1 MVRLGPVFLKSAYTF
16 VFFTMQNTIEFF
28 FFRLLLLFI
37 RSFSFTAVQR
47 MGNSFGGFV
56 YSVLGLRKGLV
67 LSNLKHAFPEK
78 GPDELDAIAKA
89 SYRNLFMA
97 YFEILYLGKL
107 SADDLNQM
115 ITFPE
120 RGKIPEALEK
130 KKGLILLSGHFGNWE
145 IIALSVRLY
154 TENPYTMIV
163 QKQRNPLIDQFM
175 TNMRT
180 RLGGKVVVMERA
192 MRETLRA
199 LSENGTVALLA
210 DQSGPENGVFTEFF
224 GRMTST
230 HLGPAA
236 LHVRTGAP
244 IFIALLVREGWGK
257 FRIDF
262 EEVDTSGLTGSDEE
276 KIREVSQRH
285 VSVLERHIRQRP
297 EHWLWMHKRWKHTE
311 SYMKKQ
317 SLAKESGR

>member
-1 MVRLGPVFLKSAYTF
+1 
-16 VFFTMQNTIEFF
+16 MQNTIEFF

-37 RSFSFTAVQR
+37 RSFSFITVQR
-47 MGNSFGGFV
+47 MGNAFGGFV

-67 LSNLKHAFPEK
+67 MSNLSHAFPEK
-78 GPDELDAIAKA
+78 STAELEVIAKA

-97 YFEILYLGKL
+97 YFEILYMDKL
-107 SADDLNQM
+107 RADDLMRM
-115 ITFPE
+115 ISFPE
-120 RGKIPEALEK
+120 SNRVLEASK
-130 KKGLILLSGHFGNWE
+130 KQKGLILLSGHFGNWE
-145 IIALSVRLY
+145 ILAISVPVI
-154 TENPYTMIV
+154 TGQPYTMVV

-175 TNMRT
+175 TSMRT
-180 RLGGKVVVMERA
+180 RLGAKVVVMERA
-192 MRETLRA
+192 MRETLRV
-199 LSENGTVALLA
+199 LNEHGTVALLA

-236 LHVRTGAP
+236 LQVRTGAP
-244 IFIALLVREGWGK
+244 MCVGLLVRDGWGK
-257 FRIDF
+257 FRIDY
-262 EEVDTSGLTGSDEE
+262 EEVDTTGLIGTDEE

-317 SLAKESGR
+317 SLAKESVR

>member
-1 MVRLGPVFLKSAYTF
+1 
-16 VFFTMQNTIEFF
+16 MQNTIEFF

-37 RSFSFTAVQR
+37 RSFSFITVQR
-47 MGNSFGGFV
+47 MGNAFGGFV

-67 LSNLKHAFPEK
+67 MSNLSHAFPEK
-78 GPDELDAIAKA
+78 STAELEVIAKA

-97 YFEILYLGKL
+97 YFEILYMDKL
-107 SADDLNQM
+107 RADDLMRM
-115 ITFPE
+115 ISFPE
-120 RGKIPEALEK
+120 SNRVLEASK
-130 KKGLILLSGHFGNWE
+130 KQKGLILLSGHFGNWE
-145 IIALSVRLY
+145 ILAISVPVI
-154 TENPYTMIV
+154 TGQPYTMVV

-175 TNMRT
+175 TSMRT
-180 RLGGKVVVMERA
+180 RLGAKVVVMERA
-192 MRETLRA
+192 MRETLRV
-199 LSENGTVALLA
+199 LNEHGTVALLA

-236 LHVRTGAP
+236 LQVRTGAP
-244 IFIALLVREGWGK
+244 MCVGLLVRDGWGK
-257 FRIDF
+257 FRIEY
-262 EEVDTSGLTGSDEE
+262 EEVDTTGLIGTDEE

-317 SLAKESGR
+317 SLAKESVR